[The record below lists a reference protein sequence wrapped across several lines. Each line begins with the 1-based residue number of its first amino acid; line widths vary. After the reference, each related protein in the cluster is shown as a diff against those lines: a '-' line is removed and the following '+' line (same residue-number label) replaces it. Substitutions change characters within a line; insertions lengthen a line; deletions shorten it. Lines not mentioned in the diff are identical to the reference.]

1 MIQKMKV
8 ITDYWKKT
16 IECSVM
22 APESFSECLNM
33 LRLDFY
39 SICPIVEGGSNE
51 VVS

>member
-1 MIQKMKV
+1 MIQKVKV
-8 ITDYWKKT
+8 ITDYSKKT

-22 APESFSECLNM
+22 APESFIKWLTM

-39 SICPIVEGGSNE
+39 SICPIVEGGCNE